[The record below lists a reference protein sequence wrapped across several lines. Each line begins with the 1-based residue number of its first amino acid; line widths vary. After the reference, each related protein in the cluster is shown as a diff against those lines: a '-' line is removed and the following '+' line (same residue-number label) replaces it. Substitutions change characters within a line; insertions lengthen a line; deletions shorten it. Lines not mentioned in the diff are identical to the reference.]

1 MEQDYMLNIIDE
13 NGNPAE
19 IEVLDIFSVEAY
31 PGKEYILY
39 TKGEVEGDMEKTYVS
54 ILQETDT
61 EANLL
66 TIEDETEFSIV
77 QDCINY
83 NFSEEADQF
92 EETEEGEA

>member
-54 ILQETDT
+54 ILAE
-61 EANLL
+61 N
-66 TIEDETEFSIV
+66 EDGSYTLKHIDDDKEWEQV
-77 QDCINY
+77 
-83 NFSEEADQF
+83 EEAIKSELPK
-92 EETEEGEA
+92 EE